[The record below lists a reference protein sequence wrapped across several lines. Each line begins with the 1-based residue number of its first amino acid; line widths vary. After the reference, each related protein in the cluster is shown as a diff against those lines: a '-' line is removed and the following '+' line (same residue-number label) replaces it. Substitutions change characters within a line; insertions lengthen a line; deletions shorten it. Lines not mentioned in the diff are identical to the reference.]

1 MSHNYFRPAAAT
13 VAAAALAATVVGC
26 TGAVGPT
33 SDSAPIPGITEE
45 LINAAREEG
54 GVTLAAGGHTRTQ
67 LDQLKESFE
76 SRFGVAVNFTRAD
89 SGSTVNSVNSELA
102 SGKLNVDVVS
112 LADAKSMQGWADE
125 GILAPVAIEN
135 QADIDPELDSADSP
149 QIPFAVVPMGIMY
162 NSSNTDAAALPASWE
177 QLVDSGFVTVT
188 ADPRA
193 SGSALTFYTVM
204 SEELG
209 QDWLAKFG
217 ASRPIVTESTLG
229 LNQLVLTGEADLGM
243 PALESTVL
251 TSAAEG
257 EPLAIAYPDGQIP
270 TAVLTIAAMAQ
281 APHPNAAELLVRY
294 QLSEEFQTILGEA
307 GTRGSLEGLPT
318 PEGAAELDPSRLT
331 TVSVAELNESGD
343 VVRDDF
349 ATQVS
354 S

>member
-1 MSHNYFRPAAAT
+1 MLHNVFRPALTIAA
-13 VAAAALAATVVGC
+13 VAALATALTAC
-26 TGAVGPT
+26 TGTAAPT
-33 SDSAPIPGITEE
+33 ADGAPIPGISEE

-67 LDQLKESFE
+67 LDELKKSFE
-76 SRFGVAVNFTRAD
+76 ERFGVTLNFTRAD

-112 LADAKSMQGWADE
+112 LADAKSMQAWADDNVLQSVS
-125 GILAPVAIEN
+125 IDN
-135 QADIDPELDSADSP
+135 QADIDPGLDTADSP
-149 QIPFAVVPMGIMY
+149 QIPFAIVPMGIMY
-162 NSSNTDAAALPASWE
+162 NSSNTEEADVPGSWE
-177 QLVDSGFVTVT
+177 ELASSGHVTVT

-204 SEELG
+204 TDELG
-209 QDWLAKFG
+209 SDWLTSFG
-217 ASRPIVTESTLG
+217 NSRPIVTESTLG

-251 TSAAEG
+251 TSATEG

-270 TAVLTIAAMAQ
+270 TAVLLIAAMAD

-294 QLSEEFQTILGEA
+294 QLSEEFQTILGQG
-307 GTRGSLEGLPT
+307 GTRGSLNGLPT
-318 PEGAAELDPSRLT
+318 PEGAPELDPARLA
-331 TVSVAELNESGD
+331 TVTVADLNESGD
-343 VVRDDF
+343 AVRQEF
-349 ATQVS
+349 ATEVS